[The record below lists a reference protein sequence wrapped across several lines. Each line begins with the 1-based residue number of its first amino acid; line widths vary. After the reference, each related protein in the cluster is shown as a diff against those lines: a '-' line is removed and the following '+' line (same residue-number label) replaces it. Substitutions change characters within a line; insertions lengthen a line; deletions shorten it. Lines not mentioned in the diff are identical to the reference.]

1 MQTIK
6 PTNTRFV
13 PELGQNIHLALP
25 KKKQAGFEMVGG
37 PPKLTYGWVED
48 DFGSDGP
55 LTLPQ
60 LCQNYMSLCVRI
72 GKIDRLARPLNA

>member
-6 PTNTRFV
+6 PTNARFV

-25 KKKQAGFEMVGG
+25 KKKQAGFKMVGG

-48 DFGSDGP
+48 DFGSNGP
-55 LTLPQ
+55 LTLPELYDTMCSKQ
-60 LCQNYMSLCVRI
+60 EKSFLFS
-72 GKIDRLARPLNA
+72 GS